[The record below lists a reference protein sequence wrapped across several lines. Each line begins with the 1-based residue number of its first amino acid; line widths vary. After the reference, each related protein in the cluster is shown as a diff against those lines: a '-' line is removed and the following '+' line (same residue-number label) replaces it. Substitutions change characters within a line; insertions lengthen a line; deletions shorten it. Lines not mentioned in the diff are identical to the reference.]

1 MDCIFCQIAHKKI
14 ATSLL
19 YDDEQI
25 VAFHD
30 LKPMAPTHLLI
41 IPKKHLHSLN
51 ETQSCDQALLGHMML
66 SAQSLAK
73 ELGHDHD
80 GYRLVMNTGAA
91 GGQTVFHIHLH
102 LLAGKTMHWPPG

>member
-1 MDCIFCQIAHKKI
+1 MDCIFCQIANKK
-14 ATSLL
+14 TPSKLL
-19 YDDEQI
+19 YDDEHI

-30 LKPMAPTHLLI
+30 LYPKAPTHILI

-51 ETQSCDQALLGHMML
+51 EAALIDQQLLGHMML
-66 SAQSLAK
+66 SAQKLAK
-73 ELGHDHD
+73 ALGHDQA
-80 GYRLVMNTGAA
+80 GFRLVMNTGPE